1 MLFTTIKLQRG
12 ATLASLTPCHFLHFG
27 LGGFSCTPSLVVF
40 MCLRRVVELELV
52 FFEVL
57 TVANG
62 SVHVDL
68 CSMLASWH
76 HAIAL
81 PFDCCKGLGDAFLWS
96 HSTNATRQKND
107 TFSEVGILSWF
118 HLVQWRVFLWCCVCL
133 RSLRRWVYLASLGD
147 SFCASPGRP
156 FSILILEL
164 DNRLKNQDGN
174 FAAEQSQCCCKMLHV
189 HPSVACSIQS
199 GTRVVSRS

>member
-1 MLFTTIKLQRG
+1 MSLQLYGDAAVNRSGTRAEVGQPALTPLMLFTTIKLQRG

-81 PFDCCKGLGDAFLWS
+81 PFDCCKGLGDAFL
-96 HSTNATRQKND
+96 
-107 TFSEVGILSWF
+107 
-118 HLVQWRVFLWCCVCL
+118 
-133 RSLRRWVYLASLGD
+133 
-147 SFCASPGRP
+147 
-156 FSILILEL
+156 
-164 DNRLKNQDGN
+164 
-174 FAAEQSQCCCKMLHV
+174 
-189 HPSVACSIQS
+189 
-199 GTRVVSRS
+199 